1 MSWSCVQ
8 ARPSEEPPCGSE
20 PSSSKY
26 RKTGPPKEKEKAE
39 VEDLVDDTLESVLV
53 DDEEEEAGAKKPTV
67 PDSYDMA
74 IRDRLKEAPDEVMCL
89 GFD

>member
-1 MSWSCVQ
+1 MWLQ

-26 RKTGPPKEKEKAE
+26 RRTGTPKEKEKAE
-39 VEDLVDDTLESVLV
+39 VEELVDETLESVLV
-53 DDEEEEAGAKKPTV
+53 DDEEDDGVKKPTA

-74 IRDRLKEAPDEVMCL
+74 IRERLKEAPDEVMCL
-89 GFD
+89 GFG